1 MAGKQV
7 EKEESKLDKLKQWFG
22 VKGSSAVKVTGS
34 PGSRRSVGK
43 EYILDPHVTQ
53 VIASCLINA

>member
-1 MAGKQV
+1 MAGKQQ
-7 EKEESKLDKLKQWFG
+7 EKEESKLEKLKQWFG

-34 PGSRRSVGK
+34 TGSRRAVVK

-53 VIASCLINA
+53 VVFH

>member
-1 MAGKQV
+1 MSGKQSD
-7 EKEESKLDKLKQWFG
+7 KEESKLDKLKQWFG

-34 PGSRRSVGK
+34 PASRRNVVK

-53 VIASCLINA
+53 VWLG